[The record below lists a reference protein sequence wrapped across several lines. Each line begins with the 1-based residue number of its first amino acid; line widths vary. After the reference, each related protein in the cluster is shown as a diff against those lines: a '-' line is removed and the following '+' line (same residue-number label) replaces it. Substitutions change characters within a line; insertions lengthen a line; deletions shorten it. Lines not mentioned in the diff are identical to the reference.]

1 MYTMSEVTKLPIANP
16 TGNLIAESAPLDETP
31 ERASLTVRMVT
42 LVTIIVLS
50 SAWLLPR
57 A

>member
-16 TGNLIAESAPLDETP
+16 TGNLITESAPLDETP